1 MSATARDLQ
10 QPELLAPSVVEYPES
25 DGKPMAESDLQY
37 RCIVDTRFGLEQHY
51 RDRDDVYVGADLLVY
66 YEEGDP
72 SLRVA
77 PDVLV
82 ALGVPKAARR
92 SYLVWKEGKA
102 PDVVFEIASPATWR
116 ADLTWKRGL
125 YLGMGVREYIV
136 YDPSGERIR
145 PGPAL
150 RAFRLADE
158 QYVPVAAL
166 PDGSGRG
173 VSGIVSTV
181 LGLEVWQMP
190 YDPDRAS
197 YPLRLFDPAA
207 AAWLPTPEGEAA
219 ARRAA
224 EAAREDEAAA
234 RRAAEAAREHEAAA
248 RRAAE
253 DRAGEL
259 EAELRRLRGRA

>member
-1 MSATARDLQ
+1 MPAAARDLE
-10 QPELLAPSVVEYPES
+10 QPEILASPAIEYPES

-37 RCIVDTRFGLEQHY
+37 RCMVDTRFGLEQHY

-72 SLRVA
+72 GLRVA

-82 ALGVPKAARR
+82 ALGVPRTARR

-136 YDPSGERIR
+136 FDPSGDLIR

-150 RAFRLADE
+150 RAFRLIDE
-158 QYVPVAAL
+158 QYIPSAAL
-166 PDGSGRG
+166 PDRQGRG
-173 VSGIVSTV
+173 VSGIASTV

-190 YDPDRAS
+190 YDPERAS

-207 AAWLPTPEGEAA
+207 EAWLPTPEGEAA

-224 EAAREDEAAA
+224 EAARL
-234 RRAAEAAREHEAAA
+234 AAETA

-253 DRAGEL
+253 DRAAEL
-259 EAELRRLRGRA
+259 EAELRRLRGGA